1 MPDVSDDTAPVPDS
15 APREPDI
22 IQIKDRY
29 YILAASA
36 MADDQHRVLKQGETF
51 AVFDPY
57 GDIKPIGLHEEGLY
71 HEGTR
76 FLSTLML
83 RLGAERPL
91 LLSSTVK
98 EDNAV
103 FMADLTNPDIEDVN
117 GEVVVPRGTLHIERS
132 SVLWNGVCHER
143 LRLRNYS
150 AAATRTTISLDFA
163 ADFVDIFEV
172 RGTRRQSRGEMQP
185 AEVDAGAGRVSL
197 AYQGLDAVARRVVIR
212 IHPVPTLLTSQHA
225 ELEVELAPH
234 AEAIYDIS
242 FACEIGA
249 APRVLGRYEAAL
261 ESSQQ
266 DLAELR
272 NGTCQIYSSN
282 ESFNNWVNRSYA
294 DVFMMVTQLP
304 QGLYPYAGVP
314 WFSTVFGRD
323 GLITAM
329 ECLWINP
336 DLARGVLGFL
346 ASTQA
351 EEEKPEQD
359 AEPGKILHETR
370 GGEMAAL
377 GEIPFGRYYGS
388 IDSTPLFV
396 MLAAAYFERT
406 GDRAFV
412 DQLWPHIERALLWI
426 DSYGDRDGDGFVEY
440 AKRTPSG
447 LDQQGWKDSHDSVFH
462 ADGSDATGPI
472 ALAEVQGYV
481 YAAKT
486 GAANLAETLGHPER
500 AAELRRQAQA
510 LRDNFARSFW
520 LDDLGT
526 YALALDGRKRPC
538 RVRASN
544 AGQCLWTGIA
554 LPEHAGCIAQT
565 LLRTESFS
573 GWGIRTL
580 AEGEPRYNPMA
591 YHNGSVWPHDNALIA
606 QGFSRYQLR
615 EAANMVLSAMF
626 DVSLFTDMQ
635 RLPELF
641 CGFPRRAGTG
651 PTLYPVACAPQ
662 AWAAGAVFMLLQASL
677 GLEVRGDRGQVRF
690 TYPIL
695 PPFLQEVRLYN
706 LKVGAGSVDLLI
718 RSQREQG
725 AGISILRKEGRVEV
739 AILQ

>member
-1 MPDVSDDTAPVPDS
+1 
-15 APREPDI
+15 
-22 IQIKDRY
+22 
-29 YILAASA
+29 
-36 MADDQHRVLKQGETF
+36 
-51 AVFDPY
+51 
-57 GDIKPIGLHEEGLY
+57 
-71 HEGTR
+71 
-76 FLSTLML
+76 
-83 RLGAERPL
+83 
-91 LLSSTVK
+91 
-98 EDNAV
+98 
-103 FMADLTNPDIEDVN
+103 
-117 GEVVVPRGTLHIERS
+117 
-132 SVLWNGVCHER
+132 
-143 LRLRNYS
+143 
-150 AAATRTTISLDFA
+150 
-163 ADFVDIFEV
+163 
-172 RGTRRQSRGEMQP
+172 
-185 AEVDAGAGRVSL
+185 
-197 AYQGLDAVARRVVIR
+197 
-212 IHPVPTLLTSQHA
+212 
-225 ELEVELAPH
+225 
-234 AEAIYDIS
+234 
-242 FACEIGA
+242 
-249 APRVLGRYEAAL
+249 
-261 ESSQQ
+261 
-266 DLAELR
+266 
-272 NGTCQIYSSN
+272 
-282 ESFNNWVNRSYA
+282 VNRSYA

-412 DQLWPHIERALLWI
+412 DQLWPNIERALLWI

-462 ADGSDATGPI
+462 ADGSDAPGPI

-481 YAAKT
+481 YAAKM

-554 LPEHAGCIAQT
+554 LPEHAERIAQT

-591 YHNGSVWPHDNALIA
+591 YHNGSIWPHDNALIA

-615 EAANMVLSAMF
+615 EAANMVLSGMF

-695 PPFLQEVRLYN
+695 PRFLQEVRLYN